1 MAHIMHLIES
11 LEFGGAEKVV
21 VHLANKL
28 SADNKVSICLT
39 KRNGELISE
48 LNKNIKVY
56 SLNSPEGNDYS
67 LPGKIHELLNE
78 NNVDILNSHDWGV
91 FIESALAIRKS
102 NNVKFIHTVHGP
114 YTNYSEGF
122 KSKIKIKLR
131 HIAEKYL
138 SRYVYKIISV
148 SDSIKEYIICDI
160 KINKDIIETI
170 HNGIDDIGNED
181 ANVNEKSTD
190 DKVKLVT
197 VGRLAKVKN
206 YKLLLNALKKTLES
220 TPNFHLTIVGDGPE
234 KNELIKYCDLLGL
247 NKYVSFL
254 GFRRD
259 IKNILVKSDVFV
271 MSSSYEGISIALLE
285 SMSLSM
291 PSIATSVGG
300 LPESILNNETGFLVP
315 PDDAILYAEMIVKV
329 IENKALISLMGRNA
343 REFFLKEFHS
353 DVVLSKYRKT
363 YQDCMET

>member
-28 SADNKVSICLT
+28 CEDNQVSICLT

-67 LPGKIHELLNE
+67 LPGKIHKLLKE

-102 NNVKFIHTVHGP
+102 KNVKFIHTVHGP
-114 YTNYSEGF
+114 YTNYSEGL

-138 SRYVYKIISV
+138 SKYVYKIITV

-160 KINKDIIETI
+160 KINKDIIETV
-170 HNGIDDIGNED
+170 HNGIDDIGD
-181 ANVNEKSTD
+181 GIIKKPD
-190 DKVKLVT
+190 QKIKLVT

-206 YKLLLNALKKTLES
+206 YKLLLNALKKTLETTS
-220 TPNFHLTIVGDGPE
+220 NFHLTIVGDGPE
-234 KNELIKYCDLLGL
+234 KTELTKHCALIGL
-247 NKYVSFL
+247 NEHVSFL

-259 IKNILVKSDVFV
+259 IKNILNKNDVFV

-291 PSIATSVGG
+291 PSITTSVGG
-300 LPESILNNETGFLVP
+300 LPESILDNETGFLVP
-315 PDDAILYAEMIVKV
+315 SDDAVSYAKMVAKL
-329 IENKALISLMGRNA
+329 IENKALIPMMGRNA

-353 DVVLSKYRKT
+353 DVVLFRYRKI
-363 YQDCMET
+363 YHKCMEI

>member
-1 MAHIMHLIES
+1 MHLIES

-28 SADNKVSICLT
+28 SANNQVSICLT
-39 KRNGELISE
+39 KRDGELISE
-48 LNKNIKVY
+48 LNKDIKVF

-67 LPGKIHELLNE
+67 LPSKINKLLKE

-102 NNVKFIHTVHGP
+102 RNVKFVHTVHGP
-114 YTNYSEGF
+114 YTNYSEGL

-138 SRYVYKIISV
+138 SRYVYKIITV

-170 HNGIDDIGNED
+170 HNGIDDISNNIIKE
-181 ANVNEKSTD
+181 TD
-190 DKVKLVT
+190 NKIKLVT

-206 YKLLLNALKKTLES
+206 YKLLLNALKKVLETTS
-220 TPNFHLTIVGDGPE
+220 NFHLTIVGDGPE
-234 KNELIKYCDLLGL
+234 KNELTKHCDFIGL

-259 IKNILVKSDVFV
+259 IKNILTKNDVFV

-315 PDDAILYAEMIVKV
+315 SDDAVSYAEKVVKL
-329 IENKALISLMGRNA
+329 IENKALIPLMGRNA
-343 REFFLKEFHS
+343 RELFLEEFHS
-353 DVVLSKYRKT
+353 DVVLSKYRKL
-363 YQDCMET
+363 YQKCMET